1 MAKKSPMLSAPI
13 PGQSLTAEPGSRPW
27 EKPPKYTTVEE
38 TLKFYIEDLS
48 QPKKLARLLDKIE
61 EGAPLG
67 LIVDTLQTVGVSKGL
82 HTLDVG
88 YLISPVLVE
97 FMKVAAE
104 QEGITPVIGDEDEYE
119 GMTEEEA
126 MALLAKRKGAE
137 EPMEAQEEEQEMME
151 EKPMRR
157 GLMAPRAEEQE
168 AQPEEMATE
177 EGM

>member
-1 MAKKSPMLSAPI
+1 MAERKMAKKSPMLSAPI

-27 EKPPKYTTVEE
+27 EKPAKYTTVEE

-48 QPKKLARLLDKIE
+48 QPKKMARLLDKIE

-67 LIVDTLQTVGVSKGL
+67 LIVDSIQTIGVSKGL

-88 YLISPVLVE
+88 YLISPVLIE

-104 QEGITPVIGDEDEYE
+104 QEGISPVIGDEDEDV
-119 GMTEEEA
+119 GMSEEEA
-126 MALLAKRKGAE
+126 IVLLRKSNGDDSDA
-137 EPMEAQEEEQEMME
+137 PQEEEMME
-151 EKPMRR
+151 EEQAQPVRK
-157 GLMAPRAEEQE
+157 GLMAPRMAEEE
-168 AQPEEMATE
+168 IVPE

>member
-88 YLISPVLVE
+88 YLVSPVLIE

-104 QEGITPVIGDEDEYE
+104 QEGITPVIGDEDEDE

-126 MALLAKRKGAE
+126 MVLLAKRKGAE
-137 EPMEAQEEEQEMME
+137 EPTEEVASEEDTMEEEPEL
-151 EKPMRR
+151 K
-157 GLMAPRAEEQE
+157 GLMAPRRKETSEV
-168 AQPEEMATE
+168 EMTPE

>member
-38 TLKFYIEDLS
+38 TLKFYLEDLS
-48 QPKKLARLLDKIE
+48 QPKKMARLLDKIE

-67 LIVDTLQTVGVSKGL
+67 LIVDSLQTVGVSKGL

-88 YLISPVLVE
+88 YLISPVLIE

-104 QEGITPVIGDEDEYE
+104 QEGITPVIGDEDEDE
-119 GMTEEEA
+119 GLTEEEA
-126 MALLAKRKGAE
+126 MLLLRSKGGEEPAMEE
-137 EPMEAQEEEQEMME
+137 EPMMEEEQEQ
-151 EKPMRR
+151 PMRK
-157 GLMAPRAEEQE
+157 GLMAPRMSEQE
-168 AQPEEMATE
+168 TVPE